1 MATVFVSYSHHA
13 NDARLKDSVL
23 LSLKALRASGVGLDE
38 WHDRRISAG
47 SDWRAQIKRALDDC
61 DVALLLISTP
71 FLASSFIGEVEV
83 PALFRRRKEEG
94 LPVIPVILSPCSW
107 EKFDWLAAM
116 QVQPL
121 DGKALSA
128 MTMARRNQALVELM
142 AEVHRT
148 IGVKQ
153 EHPIGV
159 KQEPPRCVFDRI
171 NALLTFPESHFR
183 VHQVLKQAPRMEFQ
197 PSPTMLPLEFD
208 YAQARAFRAEQMAAN
223 RPDDPHI
230 VVDDVAGYPA
240 SQSDV
245 LPVAVVEYYS
255 QLRADAYREARLIV
269 GASSLILGH
278 DGSYLLL
285 QRRASGVA
293 SGAKLVHTFGGGYMP
308 YRLSKPGE
316 RANRR
321 DDRKSLLRTALREL
335 EEESAIEVDRSHYW
349 PNLVF
354 VLEERWR
361 DKLGHLTFAYV
372 LPLRERVEPK
382 SGWEGRAM
390 DVPIQTDTLFTMIV
404 EGRVSTKAGEPL
416 EVHPQLRGLL
426 YAWIQADT
434 PGLIEAQRRS
444 LDSAAL
450 KIRLDTEID
459 LKLASG
465 A

>member
-1 MATVFVSYSHHA
+1 
-13 NDARLKDSVL
+13 
-23 LSLKALRASGVGLDE
+23 
-38 WHDRRISAG
+38 
-47 SDWRAQIKRALDDC
+47 
-61 DVALLLISTP
+61 
-71 FLASSFIGEVEV
+71 
-83 PALFRRRKEEG
+83 
-94 LPVIPVILSPCSW
+94 
-107 EKFDWLAAM
+107 
-116 QVQPL
+116 
-121 DGKALSA
+121 
-128 MTMARRNQALVELM
+128 
-142 AEVHRT
+142 
-148 IGVKQ
+148 
-153 EHPIGV
+153 
-159 KQEPPRCVFDRI
+159 
-171 NALLTFPESHFR
+171 
-183 VHQVLKQAPRMEFQ
+183 
-197 PSPTMLPLEFD
+197 
-208 YAQARAFRAEQMAAN
+208 
-223 RPDDPHI
+223 
-230 VVDDVAGYPA
+230 
-240 SQSDV
+240 
-245 LPVAVVEYYS
+245 
-255 QLRADAYREARLIV
+255 
-269 GASSLILGH
+269 
-278 DGSYLLL
+278 
-285 QRRASGVA
+285 
-293 SGAKLVHTFGGGYMP
+293 MP